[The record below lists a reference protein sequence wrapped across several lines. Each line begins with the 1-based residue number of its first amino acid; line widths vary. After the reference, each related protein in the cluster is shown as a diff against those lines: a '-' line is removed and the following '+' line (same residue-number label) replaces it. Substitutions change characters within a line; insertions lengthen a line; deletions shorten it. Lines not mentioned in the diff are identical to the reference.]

1 MDSNKTMDAKG
12 LFEQILNAGRELTEQ
27 GQGYAQK
34 KLDIPAE
41 GPEREASLS
50 GMGKGAAIAG
60 VLALLLGTKAGRGIT
75 GAGLKLGTLAGLGG
89 IAYKTYQ
96 DWQSRQTGQ
105 ALPQAGTSVEGLTGM
120 QAEHRSLTLLKAMIA
135 AAKAD
140 GHIDATEGAKIEGL
154 MSKLELD
161 AATAK
166 LIKTELAKPLDPKD
180 IAAAADSPAAAAEIY
195 LTSLLVIDVDNK
207 KERAYLDQLAEHLK
221 IPKDLA
227 LQMEA
232 QAKQSA

>member
-1 MDSNKTMDAKG
+1 MDDNKTMDAKG
-12 LFEQILNAGRELTEQ
+12 LLEQILNAGRGLAEQ
-27 GQGYAQK
+27 GQAYAQK

-50 GMGKGAAIAG
+50 GLGKGAAIAG
-60 VLALLLGTKAGRGIT
+60 VLALLLGTKTGRGVT
-75 GAGLKLGTLAGLGG
+75 SAGLKLGTLAALGG
-89 IAYKTYQ
+89 VAYKTYQ

-105 ALPQAGTSVEGLTGM
+105 TLSQAGTSVESLTGT
-120 QAEHRSLTLLKAMIA
+120 QAEHRSLTLLKGMIA

-140 GHIDATEGAKIEGL
+140 GHIDAKEGEKIEGL

-161 AATAK
+161 AATEK
-166 LIKTELAKPLDPKD
+166 LIKAELAKPLDPKD

-195 LTSLLVIDVDNK
+195 LTSLLVIDVDNQ
-207 KERAYLDQLAEHLK
+207 KERAYLDQLAEYLK

-227 LQMEA
+227 LHIEA
-232 QAKQSA
+232 QAQQSA

>member
-1 MDSNKTMDAKG
+1 
-12 LFEQILNAGRELTEQ
+12 
-27 GQGYAQK
+27 
-34 KLDIPAE
+34 
-41 GPEREASLS
+41 
-50 GMGKGAAIAG
+50 
-60 VLALLLGTKAGRGIT
+60 
-75 GAGLKLGTLAGLGG
+75 
-89 IAYKTYQ
+89 
-96 DWQSRQTGQ
+96 
-105 ALPQAGTSVEGLTGM
+105 VEGLTGT
-120 QAEHRSLTLLKAMIA
+120 QAEHRNLTLLKAMIA

-140 GHIDATEGAKIEGL
+140 GHIDAKEGAKIEGL
-154 MSKLELD
+154 VSKLELD

-166 LIKTELAKPLDPKD
+166 LIKTELAKSLDPKD